1 MKTSALRIPLLAA
14 ALSALT
20 LVPLSIAQAP
30 AVPESPQAQPIQ
42 PTTQHPALF
51 LVGDSIIRTGT
62 GNGDTGPWGWGY
74 EIIPMF
80 DATKIH
86 VYNDALGG
94 RSSRGYIE
102 EGAWAKVLAQLQPGD
117 WVIMHFGHNDAAN
130 SANYPDRTTLPGNG
144 DETKEIESPV
154 THQPETIHTYGWY
167 LRQYVKD
174 VKSKG
179 ATMIICSPPPRNTWI
194 DGKIKRGFDGY
205 AAWAQEAAKQT
216 NTLFID
222 LNTISADKYDALGQD
237 SHQAPLQR
245 QPAQPQSR
253 SPAKRSLRSHRHQGP
268 QNPPSQRPSP
278 NCKIARERP
287 KGRPVKFSQPTKPGA
302 PYLDFEMWA
311 FARRRE
317 PPSLPNQESPR

>member
-1 MKTSALRIPLLAA
+1 MNVQLKKFLPAA
-14 ALSALT
+14 ALAL
-20 LVPLSIAQAP
+20 LAPLAIAQAP
-30 AVPESPQAQPIQ
+30 AVPEDPKAQPFQ
-42 PTTQHPALF
+42 ATAQHPALF

-62 GNGDTGPWGWGY
+62 GDGERGPWGWGY

-80 DATKIH
+80 DASKIH
-86 VYNDALGG
+86 VYNNALGG

-102 EGAWAKVLAQLQPGD
+102 EGAWAKVLAQIQPGD

-174 VKSKG
+174 VKAKG
-179 ATMIICSPPPRNTWI
+179 ATMIICSPPPRNTWV

-205 AAWAQEAAKQT
+205 AAWAKEAADQT
-216 NTLFID
+216 PHPLHRPQHH
-222 LNTISADKYDALGQD
+222 LRRQVRRSRPG

-253 SPAKRSLRSHRHQGP
+253 SPAKRRLRSNRHQVPEHPPGQRPGPNHQITARSLEPVIKLGCRVPHPSRSLRRV
-268 QNPPSQRPSP
+268 R
-278 NCKIARERP
+278 
-287 KGRPVKFSQPTKPGA
+287 
-302 PYLDFEMWA
+302 
-311 FARRRE
+311 
-317 PPSLPNQESPR
+317 